1 MVMLRRLFKAI
12 QIALHREGR
21 SYFRYL
27 LMDVLVPKAA
37 SAVLTSMPVHRLR
50 QFVKLLGLCAVF
62 LSFVVLSL
70 LFGPLAA
77 IFIVLGL
84 GSLGLLVRAGVCR
97 RRILRMQRQA
107 RVLTEKARATHTD
120 TTFTSL
126 GELSLE
132 GDTLKAITAARK
144 SDPAGE
150 ITIGRIDQEGRV
162 FGLYGP
168 LPKMDSVDEDS
179 FIERYRYKLSIVLV
193 GKKVLVLKD
202 FQGDRIRFIRE
213 WHNLAVL
220 YGKANVPAISH
231 VNEDKCQLY
240 MNLIPGRTVR
250 DVLADAGAKIRGPQ
264 VKDDPELTGLAPAER
279 AEKVAAR
286 GTAIIKSCISEE
298 FLAKLEKQLDKIHS
312 CGVAGIEL
320 KFGNIVVNP
329 IDSSPYLVDFE
340 TPQYYRTKT
349 SPIFVF
355 KRNRGR
361 DTLNRLYKRNLR
373 TEESARRE
381 LAEHAAKVSTWYAP
395 LDFGN
400 GLTVGPFWSV
410 DVGTGRW
417 QFLNK
422 YVVGSLVQGKRVLD
436 LGANNGAMSVMM
448 LRAGARQVVAVE
460 LSKAFCESARLVHSL
475 YEWRDIRDYKMEILN
490 CNMLDVLS
498 EDWGKF
504 DVVTSF
510 CSLYYL
516 EADDMARVVRK
527 ASQLAPV
534 MIIQGKVKMGPE
546 ESKEKAEKCSV
557 AFLKGLLEDNGFPKV
572 EIFAPAHFSRP
583 LLVGKTRCY

>member
-1 MVMLRRLFKAI
+1 MLRHLFKAI
-12 QIALHREGR
+12 QIALHQEGR

-27 LMDVLVPKAA
+27 LMCVLVPKAA
-37 SAVLTSMPVHRLR
+37 SAVLTLMPVQRLR
-50 QFVKLLGLCAVF
+50 QFVKLLGLCVVL

-84 GSLGLLVRAGVCR
+84 GSLGLLVRAGVWR
-97 RRILRMQRQA
+97 RRTLRMQRRA
-107 RVLTEKARATHTD
+107 RVLTEKAKATHTD

-126 GELSLE
+126 DELSLE
-132 GDTLKAITAARK
+132 GDTLKTITAAQK
-144 SDPAGE
+144 SDPTGE

-162 FGLYGP
+162 FGLYGT
-168 LPKMDSVDEDS
+168 LPRMDSVDEDN
-179 FIERYRYKLSIVLV
+179 FINRCRYKLDIILV

-202 FQGDRIRFIRE
+202 FQGGRICFVRE

-231 VNEDKCQLY
+231 VNEDQCQLY

-250 DVLADAGAKIRGPQ
+250 DVLANAGAKIRGLQ
-264 VKDDPELTGLAPAER
+264 VKNDPELIGLSPAVR
-279 AEKVAAR
+279 TEKVAAR
-286 GTAIIKSCISEE
+286 GTAIIQSCISEE

-312 CGVAGIEL
+312 CGVAGLEL

-340 TPQYYRTKT
+340 TPRYYRSKS
-349 SPIFVF
+349 SPIFAF
-355 KRNRGR
+355 KRNRDR
-361 DTLNRLYKRNLR
+361 ATLNHLYKQNLR

-381 LAEHAAKVSTWYAP
+381 LAEQAAKVPTWYAP

-400 GLTVGPFWSV
+400 GLTVGRFWSV
-410 DVGTGRW
+410 DIGTGRW

-422 YVVGSLVQGKRVLD
+422 YVVEPLVQGKRVLD
-436 LGANNGAMSVMM
+436 LGANNGAMSIMM

-460 LSKAFCESARLVHSL
+460 LLKAFSESARLIHSL
-475 YEWRDIRDYKMEILN
+475 YEWRDIREYQMEIIN
-490 CNMLDVLS
+490 CNMLDILS

-516 EADDMARVVRK
+516 EVDDMARVVRK

-557 AFLKGLLEDNGFPKV
+557 AFLKGLLEDNGFLKV

-583 LLVGKTRCY
+583 LLVGKTKCY